1 MCSTNCSPARLWQF
15 ALVRQSFLAQEGLP
29 FAEALPE
36 GSITRAFAEEGLDF
50 AGDDVDEAVYTPAV
64 TLWAFLS
71 QMLFEGKGR
80 SCLAA
85 VARVAVLWV
94 ALGKHV
100 CASNSGAYCRARAKL
115 TESVL
120 ERLTREVA
128 DQCEQ
133 LAPDQWRWC
142 GRRVFLVDGTTIS
155 LPDTAANQTCYPQ
168 PVVQKPGLG
177 FPLVRLVVLFSL
189 ATGLLHEV
197 AKGPYAGKETG
208 ETALLRELF
217 PRLAAGD
224 VLLADRYYCGWFLI
238 ALLQELGVE
247 LVVRLHQLREADFRR
262 GERLGSGDHVVH
274 WPRPAQPDWMDDAM
288 YARMPASLRLRE
300 VQVQVA
306 ERGFRVESFIVVTTL
321 LDPQPYPAVELAQLY
336 RKRWLVELDIRTVKS
351 TLQLD
356 VLRCKTPD
364 MAHKELRTGLL
375 AYNLIRQ
382 TMLQAALAAERSPRE
397 LSFTVA
403 IQTIAAAWM
412 VAVIAEELLPLL
424 VELRL
429 NHMASHRVGHRPN
442 RVEPRAVKRRPKPHD
457 LLTEPRD
464 VARAKLLT
472 RAPT

>member
-1 MCSTNCSPARLWQF
+1 MASP
-15 ALVRQSFLAQEGLP
+15 RQDKVPDTF
-29 FAEALPE
+29 F
-36 GSITRAFAEEGLDF
+36 F
-50 AGDDVDEAVYTPAV
+50 
-64 TLWAFLS
+64 
-71 QMLFEGKGR
+71 
-80 SCLAA
+80 LAA

>member
-1 MCSTNCSPARLWQF
+1 MSSSSFSPRKLWQF
-15 ALVRQSFLAQEGLP
+15 ALVTRSFVADSGLP
-29 FAEALPE
+29 FADALPAE
-36 GSITRAFAEEGLDF
+36 RIREVFAEEGIDF
-50 AGDDVDEAVYTPAV
+50 AADDDEAVYTPAV

-71 QMLFEGKGR
+71 QMLWEGKDR

-94 ALGKHV
+94 ALGKQV

-128 DQCEQ
+128 GNCERQ
-133 LAPDQWRWC
+133 VPDSWRWC
-142 GRRVFLVDGTTIS
+142 GRRVFLADGTTLS
-155 LPDTAANQTCYPQ
+155 LPDTQAHQACYPQ

-189 ATGLLHEV
+189 ATGLFHEV
-197 AKGPYAGKETG
+197 ALGPYAGKETG
-208 ETALLRELF
+208 EPALLREMF
-217 PRLAAGD
+217 PRLKAGD

-262 GERLGSGDHVVH
+262 GERLGPGDHVVE
-274 WPRPAQPDWMDDAM
+274 WPRPQRPDWMDEAT

-306 ERGFRVESFIVVTTL
+306 EKGFRVESLVVVTTL
-321 LDPQPYPAVELAQLY
+321 LDPEPYSAAELAQLY
-336 RKRWLVELDIRTVKS
+336 RRRWLVELDIRTVKS
-351 TLQLD
+351 TLHLD
-356 VLRCKTPD
+356 ILRCKTPE
-364 MAHKELRTGLL
+364 MARKELRAGLL

-397 LSFTVA
+397 LSFTLA

-412 VAVIAEELLPLL
+412 VAVIAEDLLPLL
-424 VELRL
+424 VEMRL
-429 NHMASHRVGHRPN
+429 DHMASHRIGHRPN
-442 RVEPRAVKRRPKPHD
+442 RVEPRAIKRRPKPHD

-464 VARAKLLT
+464 QARAKLLAKAAT
-472 RAPT
+472 